1 MKKIFELLTNNKA
14 VQTLASGKGQV
25 VTTHI
30 SDEAY
35 LIASAFLVSKKNILV
50 IKPNQYEAQQ
60 LFHQFN
66 LMNQE
71 DVLFFPVDESQRIEA
86 LAQSPELLAERIN
99 TLYQLTL
106 NKPKIIISHSVAM
119 VRHLPSVEL
128 FKESMIDLKI
138 NQQVNLEELKR
149 N

>member
-1 MKKIFELLTNNKA
+1 MKKIFELLANNKA
-14 VQTLASGKGQV
+14 VQTLACGKGQV

-71 DVLFFPVDESQRIEA
+71 DVLFFPVDAVSY
-86 LAQSPELLAERIN
+86 
-99 TLYQLTL
+99 THLTL
-106 NKPKIIISHSVAM
+106 PTTPVAC
-119 VRHLPSVEL
+119 RSRWSPYH
-128 FKESMIDLKI
+128 
-138 NQQVNLEELKR
+138 
-149 N
+149 